1 MSNPIHALEQTNVS
15 AHYDFESKLLRVTYR
30 EILSP
35 EVTKQFYQWLMG
47 VAQANPQE
55 VMSARGSIY
64 DFSMVTEFVSSNIST
79 TSRESHT
86 VNQQNDLTNHPVAL
100 VVSSMYQERMVN
112 VMMKVTEQQTRK
124 RIVHTV
130 AEAVAFIDKWH
141 ENHAKDKE
149 S

>member
-1 MSNPIHALEQTNVS
+1 MNNPIVALEQTNVS
-15 AHYDFESKLLRVTYR
+15 AQYDFESKLLKVTYR

-47 VAQANPQE
+47 TAQANPQE

-64 DFSMVTEFVSSNIST
+64 DFSAVTEFVSSNIST

-86 VNQQNDLTNHPVAL
+86 MNQQSDLTNHPVAL

-112 VMMKVTEQQTRK
+112 VMMKVTEQQERK

-130 AEAVAFIDKWH
+130 AEAIAFIDNWH
-141 ENHAKDKE
+141 VSHNPETE
-149 S
+149 